1 MTPIVLVDRYELKTE
16 LSRKAGRRTYR
27 AIDKQTDLEVI
38 VKVLLFGPEF
48 KWADLRLFEREI
60 EVLRSL
66 DYPTI
71 PKYLDSFDVE
81 MTKAKGF
88 GLVQTNISALS
99 LEESVQRGRVFSESD
114 IREIGR
120 SLLETLIYLHRMS
133 PPVIHRDIKPS
144 NVLLGDRS
152 GNFVGDVY
160 LVDFGAVQT
169 AVMSDRQ
176 TMTVVG
182 TYGYMPPEQFAG
194 RSSPGSDL
202 YSLGATLLY
211 LVTGKHPAEM
221 VSEDL
226 ELEFGD
232 IEHVSQHLEDWLTH
246 MVQPMKSKRFG
257 SALEALEALE
267 KQQFQIRKLYGSKV
281 LSSKGLTFLHKLL
294 DRWNGAKSFRT
305 WNCWEKQ
312 SSPSSSSLAPQ
323 PTSKPSDLYLDV
335 KTEELD
341 ISFTPQKVLIRR
353 INSTYKR
360 FDIREKILAMIIL
373 CFFIPFIISF
383 LVSISSGVYVLND
396 WNYYL
401 YWPLYWPDL
410 LLPNALLWSIP
421 LWSISLLLIPLYSY
435 ILLNFIIKIISLATA
450 LINSDKAEIYTLNIE
465 NNRVSLTL
473 VKNKVKFDK
482 HIPILTI
489 SEIEVMQADSDRS
502 SINIVA
508 NNNRYQISALEGTD
522 PLWLAESLANWL
534 EVPLHDRRSLE

>member
-1 MTPIVLVDRYELKTE
+1 MIPIVLVDRYELKAE

-27 AIDKQTDLEVI
+27 AIDRQTDLEVI

-66 DYPTI
+66 DHPTI

-81 MTKAKGF
+81 MSKAKGF
-88 GLVQTNISALS
+88 GLVQENISALS
-99 LEESVQRGRVFSESD
+99 LERGVQRGRVFSETD

-133 PPVIHRDIKPS
+133 PPMIHRDIKPS

-232 IEHVSQHLEDWLTH
+232 IGHVSQHLEDWLTC
-246 MVQPMKSKRFG
+246 MVQPIKSKRFG

-267 KQQFQIRKLYGSKV
+267 KRS
-281 LSSKGLTFLHKLL
+281 TP
-294 DRWNGAKSFRT
+294 SFS
-305 WNCWEKQ
+305 N
-312 SSPSSSSLAPQ
+312 LAPQ
-323 PTSKPSDLYLDV
+323 PTSKSGDLYLDV
-335 KTEELD
+335 RTEKLY
-341 ISFTPQKVLIRR
+341 IFFTPQKVLIRR
-353 INSTYKR
+353 IDPTYRPDK
-360 FDIREKILAMIIL
+360 IRANWAFMILL
-373 CFFIPFIISF
+373 VLVLVIISAY
-383 LVSISSGVYVLND
+383 I
-396 WNYYL
+396 
-401 YWPLYWPDL
+401 PIAL
-410 LLPNALLWSIP
+410 LLA
-421 LWSISLLLIPLYSY
+421 
-435 ILLNFIIKIISLATA
+435 ILLVAIKLFNFITTIISLATV
-450 LINSDKAEIYTLNIE
+450 LINPDKAEIYIVSIGNS
-465 NNRVSLTL
+465 RVSLTL
-473 VKNKVKFDK
+473 VKNKLKFDK
-482 HIPILTI
+482 HISMLEI
-489 SEIEVMQADSDRS
+489 SEIEVMQTDRDHLS
-502 SINIVA
+502 VNIVA
-508 NNNRYQISALEGTD
+508 KNNRYRISDLEGTD

-534 EVPLHDRRSLE
+534 EVPLHDRSQSFGSSEVRSLL

>member
-1 MTPIVLVDRYELKTE
+1 MIPTVLVDRYELKAE

-27 AIDKQTDLEVI
+27 AIDRQTDLEVI

-66 DYPTI
+66 DHPTI

-81 MTKAKGF
+81 MSKAKGF
-88 GLVQTNISALS
+88 GLVQENISALS
-99 LEESVQRGRVFSESD
+99 LEQGVQRGRVFSETD

-232 IEHVSQHLEDWLTH
+232 IEHVSQHLEDWLTR
-246 MVQPMKSKRFG
+246 MVQPIKSKRFG

-267 KQQFQIRKLYGSKV
+267 KRS
-281 LSSKGLTFLHKLL
+281 TP
-294 DRWNGAKSFRT
+294 SFS
-305 WNCWEKQ
+305 N
-312 SSPSSSSLAPQ
+312 LAPQ
-323 PTSKPSDLYLDV
+323 PTSRLESRSLDPKTGKLNIVFTPRKLLIERLDLPYRYNHNHKKIWGLFLSIGILLLMEFSYSSLQPIYKLSSLYFPSYSYTYTTSLPWIFIVSIIFLIVSTISLVLSFSLILPVIAV
-335 KTEELD
+335 KT
-341 ISFTPQKVLIRR
+341 
-353 INSTYKR
+353 Y
-360 FDIREKILAMIIL
+360 
-373 CFFIPFIISF
+373 
-383 LVSISSGVYVLND
+383 
-396 WNYYL
+396 
-401 YWPLYWPDL
+401 
-410 LLPNALLWSIP
+410 
-421 LWSISLLLIPLYSY
+421 
-435 ILLNFIIKIISLATA
+435 
-450 LINSDKAEIYTLNIE
+450 SDKSEIYTI
-465 NNRVSLTL
+465 V
-473 VKNKVKFDK
+473 VKNSMVYLVLIKNELKFHK
-482 HIPILTI
+482 QILLETI
-489 SEIEVMQADSDRS
+489 SNVEVIQANPDLHLIS
-502 SINIVA
+502 IVA
-508 NNNRYQISALEGTD
+508 GNTRYQFSDLEDID

-534 EVPLHDRRSLE
+534 EVPLHDRS

>member
-1 MTPIVLVDRYELKTE
+1 MTPFVLVDRYELKTE

-48 KWADLRLFEREI
+48 KWEALRLFEREI

-66 DYPTI
+66 DHPTI

-226 ELEFGD
+226 ALEFGD
-232 IEHVSQHLEDWLTH
+232 IEHVSQHLEDWLTR

-267 KQQFQIRKLYGSKV
+267 KR
-281 LSSKGLTFLHKLL
+281 
-294 DRWNGAKSFRT
+294 
-305 WNCWEKQ
+305 
-312 SSPSSSSLAPQ
+312 SSPSLSNLASQ
-323 PTSKPSDLYLDV
+323 PTSKSGDLYLDIRT
-335 KTEELD
+335 KKLD
-341 ISFTPQKVLIRR
+341 IVFTPQKVLIRR
-353 INSTYKR
+353 IDPTYRSDATKVNLGLM
-360 FDIREKILAMIIL
+360 ILLPLMICIYFQWWIAGFLARLLAFNIFNIPAIL
-373 CFFIPFIISF
+373 LLVFL
-383 LVSISSGVYVLND
+383 LVSI
-396 WNYYL
+396 
-401 YWPLYWPDL
+401 
-410 LLPNALLWSIP
+410 ALLG
-421 LWSISLLLIPLYSY
+421 
-435 ILLNFIIKIISLATA
+435 FITTIISLATV
-450 LINSDKAEIYTLNIE
+450 LTNPDKAEIYLGIIE
-465 NNRVSLTL
+465 NNRVRLTL
-473 VKNKVKFDK
+473 VKNKIKFDK
-482 HIPILTI
+482 YISILAI
-489 SEIEVMQADSDRS
+489 SEIEVMPTDYDHLSV
-502 SINIVA
+502 NIVA
-508 NNNRYQISALEGTD
+508 NNNRYRISDLEGTD
-522 PLWLAESLANWL
+522 PLLLAESLANWL

>member
-1 MTPIVLVDRYELKTE
+1 MIPTVLVDRYELKAE

-27 AIDKQTDLEVI
+27 AIDRQTDLEVI

-66 DYPTI
+66 DHPTI

-81 MTKAKGF
+81 MSKAKGF
-88 GLVQTNISALS
+88 GLVQENISALS
-99 LEESVQRGRVFSESD
+99 LEQGVQRGRVFSETD

-133 PPVIHRDIKPS
+133 PPVIHRNIKPS

-232 IEHVSQHLEDWLTH
+232 IGHVSQHLEDWLTR
-246 MVQPMKSKRFG
+246 MVQPIKSKRFG

-267 KQQFQIRKLYGSKV
+267 KRSV
-281 LSSKGLTFLHKLL
+281 PSLS
-294 DRWNGAKSFRT
+294 DV
-305 WNCWEKQ
+305 
-312 SSPSSSSLAPQ
+312 APE
-323 PTSKPSDLYLDV
+323 PTSKSGDLYLDI

-341 ISFTPQKVLIRR
+341 VSFTPQKVVIRR
-353 INSTYKR
+353 TDLTYIRFRKR
-360 FDIREKILAMIIL
+360 KMIL
-373 CFFIPFIISF
+373 
-383 LVSISSGVYVLND
+383 VLIK
-396 WNYYL
+396 L
-401 YWPLYWPDL
+401 YFSMPLIFL
-410 LLPNALLWSIP
+410 LLMCLYNPLIIPYLLNVYSYLLMNLLPIALLGA
-421 LWSISLLLIPLYSY
+421 IPLY
-435 ILLNFIIKIISLATA
+435 ILVKFIIAIISLV
-450 LINSDKAEIYTLNIE
+450 LHSLNSDEAEIHTLNIQK
-465 NNRVSLTL
+465 NRVKLTL
-473 VKNKVKFDK
+473 VKNRVKFASQ
-482 HIPILTI
+482 I
-489 SEIEVMQADSDRS
+489 STLAISKIIVMPTNYDDL
-502 SINIVA
+502 SINIIA
-508 NNNRYQISALEGTD
+508 NNNQYQISHLKDTNIF
-522 PLWLAESLANWL
+522 LLAESLANWL
-534 EVPLHDRRSLE
+534 EVPLHDRS